1 MTGEPRVL
9 VCADSLHG
17 GLGTIA
23 SAHVEALRSAG
34 VAVRVLA
41 GPPAHSGA
49 EPWSL
54 PPRTS
59 ALAGMVRAGRE
70 VRAAVRAF
78 RPDAVHC
85 HGARSGLAA
94 ATGLVGLELSARVTV
109 HTALP
114 NSATDALRWGPRGWS
129 FLALPLVLR
138 HPSAVAPTRLPG
150 WRFNPVLSPAAVPAV
165 PAGPAASE
173 PASELLWIGRLDPP
187 KRLDQFLDLA
197 DQLAERG
204 VISAVR
210 VVGTGSQQGLL
221 DAYAR
226 RGRAQLTVQGFLDD
240 PWAETSGS
248 EIVAILSDSEAVPL
262 VLQEAMA
269 RGHLIVA
276 SRLPGIEWLAQDS
289 VVYWDGA
296 SSTAQQIAGL
306 APADRDHLRAA
317 AGSTFARHS
326 QRCPGVAALVEQT
339 LSVAVPR

>member
-23 SAHVEALRSAG
+23 SAHVEALRAAG
-34 VAVRVLA
+34 VTVRVLA

-59 ALAGMVRAGRE
+59 ALAAMVRAGRE

-94 ATGLVGLELSARVTV
+94 ATGLVGLGLSARVTV

-114 NSATDALRWGPRGWS
+114 GSPTDALRWGPRGWS

-150 WRFNPVLSPAAVPAV
+150 WRFNPVLSPAAVPG
-165 PAGPAASE
+165 GPAATGE
-173 PASELLWIGRLDPP
+173 PASELLWIGRLDAP

-204 VISAVR
+204 LISAVR

-221 DAYAR
+221 DEYAR
-226 RGRAQLTVQGFLDD
+226 RGRAQLAVEGFLDD

-276 SRLPGIEWLAQDS
+276 SRLPGIQWLAQES

-296 SSTAQQIAGL
+296 SSTAQRIAGL

-317 AGSTFARHS
+317 ACGTFARYS

-339 LSVAVPR
+339 LSLAVSR